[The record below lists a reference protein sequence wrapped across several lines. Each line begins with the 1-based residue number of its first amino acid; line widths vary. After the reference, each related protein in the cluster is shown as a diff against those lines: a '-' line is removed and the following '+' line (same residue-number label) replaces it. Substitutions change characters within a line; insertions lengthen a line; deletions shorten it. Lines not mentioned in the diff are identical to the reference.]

1 MRPGEKLRKAREAQ
15 IPPISREELAE
26 IQGGGSNYDRIVSY
40 ELARSNPPKDLLAK
54 VSARWNIPLT
64 WFYDGAD
71 NAVPQMDPLGPLDS
85 PKIPVSHGARR
96 IKYAGTVPCGEWG
109 DPLDSEEMVEVDAR
123 YEHPKRFAATVS
135 GDSCEPALLHGDF
148 TVWHYDLSPSAGL
161 IVLAQ
166 RKGDHACTVKQLK
179 IDAQGRPH
187 LVPINPAYDE
197 PESGDGWGVIA
208 RLILVQRTLGHAER
222 QWYSRAGLRP
232 EDLG

>member
-54 VSARWNIPLT
+54 VSARWGIPLE

-71 NAVPQMDPLGPLDS
+71 NAVPKLDPLDS
-85 PKIPVSHGARR
+85 PKILVSHGARR
-96 IKYAGTVPCGEWG
+96 IRYAGTVPCGEWG

-123 YEHPKRFAATVS
+123 YEHPRRFAATVS
-135 GDSCEPALLHGDF
+135 GDSCEPALQHGDF
-148 TVWHYDLSPSAGL
+148 TVWHYDLAPSAGL

-179 IDAQGRPH
+179 IDAQGQPH

-197 PESGDGWGVIA
+197 PEGGDGWGVIA

-232 EDLG
+232 EDLE